1 MQKSMRWA
9 LTLTSAVGV
18 KGAAIEPK
26 TGDLIIG
33 YIVAPEGVLSD
44 FKKKIIDIKN
54 TNNILSKENPNKFQV
69 LLTSFSLLILT
80 KNSSSLGR
88 SKKNSNFFIYF
99 PFVVM

>member
-33 YIVAPEGVLSD
+33 YIVVPEGVLSD
-44 FKKKIIDIKN
+44 FKK
-54 TNNILSKENPNKFQV
+54 S
-69 LLTSFSLLILT
+69 
-80 KNSSSLGR
+80 
-88 SKKNSNFFIYF
+88 
-99 PFVVM
+99 